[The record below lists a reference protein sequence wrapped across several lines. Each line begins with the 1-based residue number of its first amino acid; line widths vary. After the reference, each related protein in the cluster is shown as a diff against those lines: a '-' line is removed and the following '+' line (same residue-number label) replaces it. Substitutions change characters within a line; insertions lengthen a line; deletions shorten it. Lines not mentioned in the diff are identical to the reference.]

1 MKPFST
7 VLLASAFAL
16 SATLAVAQSD
26 PHHPAEDA
34 GGDPAVTD
42 QVMPEAASEPTPQPT
57 GADAACPDAPSMMM
71 EMMMGAGGSPMP
83 MMKMMEL
90 MQGMQALQT
99 EQLKLLQELRAE
111 VQRLHN
117 EVSP

>member
-1 MKPFST
+1 MKTFAT
-7 VLLASAFAL
+7 ALLASAFAL

-34 GGDPAVTD
+34 AGDPAVTD
-42 QVMPEAASEPTPQPT
+42 QATPDATAEPAPT
-57 GADAACPDAPSMMM
+57 SSDTVCPDAPSMIM

-90 MQGMQALQT
+90 MQGMQELQT
-99 EQLKLLQELRAE
+99 EQMKLLRELLAE
-111 VQRLHN
+111 VQQR
-117 EVSP
+117 EEASP